1 MAIAGGATVA
11 YVCQVV
17 DGCLEVIAV
26 TSQRSLCMTPQGA
39 VLHLGQGERVVV
51 AGSDMV
57 TLRALLG
64 VGKGQG

>member
-11 YVCQVV
+11 YVCQVI
-17 DGCLEVIAV
+17 DGCLDISPV
-26 TSQRSLCMTPQGA
+26 TSQRSLCMKPQGA
-39 VLHLGQGERVVV
+39 VLCLERGERVVV

-64 VGKGQG
+64 VEIGE

>member
-11 YVCQVV
+11 YACQVV
-17 DGCLEVIAV
+17 DGLLEVTAV
-26 TSQRSLCMTPQGA
+26 TSQRSLCMTPRGA
-39 VLHLGQGERVVV
+39 VLRLATGERVVV

-57 TLRALLG
+57 TLRVLLG